1 MSIEALV
8 DKYIGSTE
16 KTLKEMK
23 RAKTSVKLDEKNID
37 EILAYAMAYLEDAKY
52 YRDQKKLETSLTS
65 IAYCEGLIDAL
76 KLMGAIKI
84 PSSPQDQK

>member
-16 KTLKEMK
+16 KALKEMK
-23 RAKTSVKLDEKNID
+23 QPKTSVKLEAKSID
-37 EILAYAMAYLEDAKY
+37 EIVAYAMAYLEDAKY

-84 PSSPQDQK
+84 PSSPEDQK